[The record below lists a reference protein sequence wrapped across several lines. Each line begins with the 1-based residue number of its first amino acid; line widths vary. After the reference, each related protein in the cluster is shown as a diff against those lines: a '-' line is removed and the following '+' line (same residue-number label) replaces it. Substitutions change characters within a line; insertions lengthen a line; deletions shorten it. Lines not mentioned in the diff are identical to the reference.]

1 MTAALRRSVSSLSV
15 PNYRRYFAG
24 QVVSVSGNWMQI
36 VAEVWLILQLTGSGS
51 AVGLVAALQ
60 FAPIL
65 LFGAFGGMLA
75 DRVPKRKLLQV
86 TQTAMAVPALSL
98 FALYASGVVE
108 PWMVFA
114 LVFLRGSIN
123 AVDNPTRQSFVIE
136 MVGADRVVN
145 AVNLNSVIVHAS
157 RIAGPAVA
165 GAVISVWGVGPCFL
179 LNVATFAAMIVAL
192 RAMDPG
198 ELDAAPVVPREKGAL
213 RAALRYVRATP
224 SLRVPLLM
232 MALVGTLSFNFLVIL
247 PLLARFS
254 FDKPASGY
262 AAMMI
267 AMGIGSV
274 LGALVAGA
282 RGRVSNRLLVVS
294 SAAFGVLILLLAIAP
309 TIEVATAVLVPLGAA
324 SVTFAAGVNS
334 ALQLAVSAEMRGRVM
349 ALYSM
354 VFIGSAPIGGPL
366 SGWLSETWSPRL
378 ALLVGAVAAMVA
390 AVAARATFTRLAREA
405 PTSPARPDSSRPCHQ
420 GRSSRSGSSRG
431 TAGDSPRRSR
441 RAQPL
446 RSRS

>member
-1 MTAALRRSVSSLSV
+1 LTAALRRSVSSLSV
-15 PNYRRYFAG
+15 PNYRRYFVG

-36 VAEVWLILQLTGSGS
+36 VAEVWLILKLTGSGT

-75 DRVPKRKLLQV
+75 DRVPKRRLLQL

-98 FALYASGVVE
+98 FALYVTGAVE

-114 LVFLRGSIN
+114 LVFLRGTINSI
-123 AVDNPTRQSFVIE
+123 DNPTRQSFVIE

-145 AVNLNSVIVHAS
+145 AVSLNSVIVHAS

-165 GAVISVWGVGPCFL
+165 GVVISVWGVGPCFI

-192 RAMDPG
+192 RAMDPS
-198 ELDAAPVVPREKGAL
+198 ELESAPIVPRQKGAL

-224 SLRVPLLM
+224 ALRVPLLM

-262 AAMMI
+262 ASLMI

-282 RGRVSNRLLVVS
+282 RGRVSNRLLVGS
-294 SAAFGVLILLLAIAP
+294 SALFGALILAVAVAP
-309 TIEVATAVLVPLGAA
+309 TIELAALALVPLGAA

-334 ALQLAVSAEMRGRVM
+334 ALQLAVDPEMRGRVM

-354 VFIGSAPIGGPL
+354 VFLGSTPIGGPL
-366 SGWLSETWSPRL
+366 CGWLAETWSPRV
-378 ALLVGAVAAMVA
+378 ALLVGGVAALVA
-390 AVAARATFTRLAREA
+390 ALGARLAFAGERPIVTGHASCDSGRARKDRAPARAALARA
-405 PTSPARPDSSRPCHQ
+405 
-420 GRSSRSGSSRG
+420 GR
-431 TAGDSPRRSR
+431 
-441 RAQPL
+441 
-446 RSRS
+446 

>member
-1 MTAALRRSVSSLSV
+1 MTAALRRSVTSLQV
-15 PNYRRYFAG
+15 PNYRRYFLG

-36 VAEVWLILQLTGSGS
+36 VAEVWLILKLTGSGT

-75 DRVPKRKLLQV
+75 DRVPKWKLLQV
-86 TQTAMAVPALSL
+86 TQAAMAVPALSL
-98 FALYASGVVE
+98 FALYVTGAVE
-108 PWMVFA
+108 PWMVFV

-123 AVDNPTRQSFVIE
+123 AIDNPTRQSFAIE
-136 MVGADRVVN
+136 MVGPDRVVN
-145 AVNLNSVIVHAS
+145 AVSLNSVIVHAS

-179 LNVATFAAMIVAL
+179 LNVATFAAMIAAL
-192 RAMDPG
+192 RAMDPD
-198 ELDAAPVVPREKGAL
+198 ELEAAPVVPREKGAL

-224 SLRVPLLM
+224 ALRVPLLM
-232 MALVGTLSFNFLVIL
+232 MALVGALSFNFLVIL

-254 FDKPASGY
+254 FDKSASGY
-262 AAMMI
+262 ASLMI

-274 LGALVAGA
+274 FGALVTGA
-282 RGRVSNRLLVVS
+282 RGRVSNRLLVLS
-294 SAAFGVLILLLAIAP
+294 SGLFGALILLLAVAP
-309 TIEVATAVLVPLGAA
+309 TIELAAMVLIPLGAA

-334 ALQLAVSAEMRGRVM
+334 ALQLAVIPEMRGRVM

-354 VFIGSAPIGGPL
+354 VFLGSTPIGGPL
-366 SGWLSETWSPRL
+366 AGWLSETWSPRI
-378 ALLVGAVAAMVA
+378 ALLVGAGAALTA
-390 AVAARATFTRLAREA
+390 AVGARAAFARLEPA
-405 PTSPARPDSSRPCHQ
+405 TSPDRPDSSRPCHQ

-431 TAGDSPRRSR
+431 TAGGSPRRSR
-441 RAQPL
+441 RAEPL

>member
-1 MTAALRRSVSSLSV
+1 MTAALRRSVSSLRV

-24 QVVSVSGNWMQI
+24 QVISVSGNWMQI

-75 DRVPKRKLLQV
+75 DRVPKRKLLQL

-98 FALYASGVVE
+98 LALYATGAVE
-108 PWMVFA
+108 PWMVFV
-114 LVFLRGSIN
+114 LVFLRGSVN
-123 AVDNPTRQSFVIE
+123 AIDNPTRQSFAIE
-136 MVGADRVVN
+136 MVGPERVVN
-145 AVNLNSVIVHAS
+145 AVSLNSVIIHAS

-165 GAVISVWGVGPCFL
+165 GAVISVWGVGPCFA
-179 LNVATFAAMIVAL
+179 LNALSFAAMIVAL
-192 RAMDPG
+192 RLMDPG
-198 ELDAAPVVPREKGAL
+198 ELETAPVVAREKGAL

-224 SLRVPLLM
+224 ALLVPLLM
-232 MALVGTLSFNFLVIL
+232 MALVGTLSFNFLVTL

-262 AAMMI
+262 ASLMI

-282 RGRVSNRLLVVS
+282 RGRVSNRLLVLS
-294 SAAFGVLILLLAIAP
+294 SGLFGVLILLLAISP
-309 TIEVATAVLVPLGAA
+309 TIELAAAVLVPLGAA

-334 ALQLAVSAEMRGRVM
+334 ALQLAVAPEMRGRVM

-354 VFIGSAPIGGPL
+354 VFLGSTPIGGPL
-366 SGWLSETWSPRL
+366 SGWLAETWSPRL
-378 ALLVGAVAAMVA
+378 ALLVGAAGALIA
-390 AVAARATFTRLAREA
+390 AVAARAVFVRRAA
-405 PTSPARPDSSRPCHQ
+405 PTSPDRPDSSRQCHQ

-431 TAGDSPRRSR
+431 TAGGSPRRSR
-441 RAQPL
+441 RAEPL

>member
-1 MTAALRRSVSSLSV
+1 LTAALRRSVTSLSV

-36 VAEVWLILQLTGSGS
+36 VAEVWLILKLTGSGT

-75 DRVPKRKLLQV
+75 DRVPKQKLLML
-86 TQTAMAVPALSL
+86 TQAAMVVPALSL
-98 FALYASGVVE
+98 FALYATGTVE

-123 AVDNPTRQSFVIE
+123 SIDNPTRQSFAIE
-136 MVGADRVVN
+136 MVGEDRVVN
-145 AVNLNSVIVHAS
+145 AVSLNSVIVHAS

-165 GAVISVWGVGPCFL
+165 GVVISLWGVGPCFV
-179 LNVATFAAMIVAL
+179 LNAASFVAMIVAL
-192 RAMDPG
+192 RAMDPD
-198 ELDAAPVVPREKGAL
+198 ELESPPVVPRERGAL
-213 RAALRYVRATP
+213 RAAIRYVRATP
-224 SLRVPLLM
+224 ALRVPLLM

-247 PLLARFS
+247 PLLARFT

-262 AAMMI
+262 ASLMI

-274 LGALVAGA
+274 LGALAAGA
-282 RGRVSNRLLVVS
+282 RGRVSNRLLVLS
-294 SAAFGVLILLLAIAP
+294 SALFGAATLAVAAAP
-309 TIEVATAVLVPLGAA
+309 TIELAAVALVPLGAA

-334 ALQLAVSAEMRGRVM
+334 ALQLAVSPEMRGRVM

-354 VFIGSAPIGGPL
+354 VFLGSTPIGGPL
-366 SGWLSETWSPRL
+366 SGWLAETWSPRL
-378 ALLVGAVAAMVA
+378 ALLAGAAAALIA
-390 AVAARATFTRLAREA
+390 AFGARAAFAQERPIVAVHASCDSGRSRKDRAPARTALAR
-405 PTSPARPDSSRPCHQ
+405 ARR
-420 GRSSRSGSSRG
+420 
-431 TAGDSPRRSR
+431 
-441 RAQPL
+441 
-446 RSRS
+446 

>member
-1 MTAALRRSVSSLSV
+1 
-15 PNYRRYFAG
+15 
-24 QVVSVSGNWMQI
+24 VVSVSGNWMQI
-36 VAEVWLILQLTGSGS
+36 VAEVWLILKLTGSGT

-75 DRVPKRKLLQV
+75 DRVPKRKLLQL

-98 FALYASGVVE
+98 FALYATGAVE

-114 LVFLRGSIN
+114 LVFLRGTIN

-145 AVNLNSVIVHAS
+145 AVSLNSVIVHAS

-192 RAMDPG
+192 RAMDPA
-198 ELDAAPVVPREKGAL
+198 ELEGAPVVPRAKGAL

-254 FDKPASGY
+254 FDQPASGY
-262 AAMMI
+262 AALMI

-274 LGALVAGA
+274 LGALVVGA

-294 SAAFGVLILLLAIAP
+294 SGLFGALILLLAIAP
-309 TIEVATAVLVPLGAA
+309 TIELAAVVLVPLGAA

-334 ALQLAVSAEMRGRVM
+334 ALQLAVSPEMRGRVM

-354 VFIGSAPIGGPL
+354 VFLGSTPIGGPL
-366 SGWLSETWSPRL
+366 AGWLAETWSPRI
-378 ALLVGAVAAMVA
+378 ALVVGGVAALIA
-390 AVAARATFTRLAREA
+390 AIAARAAFAPREPAR
-405 PTSPARPDSSRPCHQ
+405 SPARPDSSRQCPR
-420 GRSSRSGSSRG
+420 GRSSRSGSWPG
-431 TAGDSPRRSR
+431 TAGGSPRRSR

>member
-75 DRVPKRKLLQV
+75 DRMPKRKLLQF
-86 TQTAMAVPALSL
+86 TQAAMAVPALSL
-98 FALYASGVVE
+98 FALYVTGAVE
-108 PWMVFA
+108 PWMVFV
-114 LVFLRGSIN
+114 LVFLRGTIN
-123 AVDNPTRQSFVIE
+123 AIDNPTRQSFAIE
-136 MVGADRVVN
+136 MVGPDRVVN
-145 AVNLNSVIVHAS
+145 AVSLNSVIIHAS
-157 RIAGPAVA
+157 RVAGPAVA
-165 GAVISVWGVGPCFL
+165 GVVISVWGVGPCFV
-179 LNVATFAAMIVAL
+179 LNAASFVAMIAAL
-192 RAMDPG
+192 RAMDPR
-198 ELDAAPVVPREKGAL
+198 ELETAPVVPREKGAL

-224 SLRVPLLM
+224 GLRVPLLM
-232 MALVGTLSFNFLVIL
+232 MALVGTLSFNFLVVL

-262 AAMMI
+262 ASLMI

-282 RGRVSNRLLVVS
+282 RGRVSNRLLVLS
-294 SAAFGVLILLLAIAP
+294 SALFGVLILLLAIAP
-309 TIEVATAVLVPLGAA
+309 TIELAAAVLVPLGAV

-334 ALQLAVSAEMRGRVM
+334 TLQLAVTPEMRGRVM

-354 VFIGSAPIGGPL
+354 VFLGSTPIGGPL
-366 SGWLSETWSPRL
+366 AGWLSETWSPRA
-378 ALLVGAVAAMVA
+378 ALLVGAAGALIA
-390 AVAARATFTRLAREA
+390 AVAARAAFARRET
-405 PTSPARPDSSRPCHQ
+405 PTSSARPDSSRQCHQ

-431 TAGDSPRRSR
+431 TAGGSPRRSR
-441 RAQPL
+441 RAEPL

>member
-1 MTAALRRSVSSLSV
+1 VTAALRRSVSSLSV
-15 PNYRRYFAG
+15 PNYRRYFTG

-36 VAEVWLILQLTGSGS
+36 VAEVWLILKLTGSGT

-86 TQTAMAVPALSL
+86 TQAAMAVPALSL
-98 FALYASGVVE
+98 FALYATGVVE

-136 MVGADRVVN
+136 MVGPDRVVN
-145 AVNLNSVIVHAS
+145 AVSLNSVIVHAS

-192 RAMDPG
+192 RAMDQA
-198 ELDAAPVVPREKGAL
+198 ELESAPVVPREKGAL
-213 RAALRYVRATP
+213 RASLRYVRETP

-262 AAMMI
+262 ASLMI

-274 LGALVAGA
+274 FGALVVGA
-282 RGRVSNRLLVVS
+282 RGRVSNRLLVLS
-294 SAAFGVLILLLAIAP
+294 SALFGVLILMLAITP
-309 TIEVATAVLVPLGAA
+309 TIELAAAVLVPLGAA

-334 ALQLAVSAEMRGRVM
+334 ALQLAVSAAMRGRVM

-354 VFIGSAPIGGPL
+354 VFLGSTPIGGPL
-366 SGWLSETWSPRL
+366 AGWLAEEWSPRV
-378 ALLVGAVAAMVA
+378 ALLVGAAAALIA
-390 AVAARATFTRLAREA
+390 AVGARAAFARRE
-405 PTSPARPDSSRPCHQ
+405 PVSEPARPDSSRRCHQ

-431 TAGDSPRRSR
+431 TAGGSPRRSR
-441 RAQPL
+441 TGLLL

>member
-1 MTAALRRSVSSLSV
+1 VTAALRRSVSSLSV
-15 PNYRRYFAG
+15 PNYRRYFVG
-24 QVVSVSGNWMQI
+24 QVISVSGNWMQI
-36 VAEVWLILQLTGSGS
+36 VAEVWLILKLTGSGT

-75 DRVPKRKLLQV
+75 DRVPKWKLLQL
-86 TQTAMAVPALSL
+86 TQAAMAVPALSL
-98 FALYASGVVE
+98 FALYATGAVE
-108 PWMVFA
+108 PWMVFV
-114 LVFLRGSIN
+114 LVFLRGSVN
-123 AVDNPTRQSFVIE
+123 AIDNPARQSFAIE
-136 MVGADRVVN
+136 MVGPDRVVN
-145 AVNLNSVIVHAS
+145 AVSLNSVIVHAS

-165 GAVISVWGVGPCFL
+165 GAVIAVWGVGPCFV
-179 LNVATFAAMIVAL
+179 LNAVSFAAMIAAL
-192 RAMDPG
+192 RAMNPDQL
-198 ELDAAPVVPREKGAL
+198 ESAPVVAREKGAL
-213 RAALRYVRATP
+213 RAALRYVRETP
-224 SLRVPLLM
+224 ALRVPLLM
-232 MALVGTLSFNFLVIL
+232 MALVGTLSFNFLVTL

-262 AAMMI
+262 ASLMI

-282 RGRVSNRLLVVS
+282 RGRVSNRLLVIS
-294 SAAFGVLILLLAIAP
+294 SGLFGLLILALAVAP
-309 TIEVATAVLVPLGAA
+309 TIELAAAILVPLGAV

-334 ALQLAVSAEMRGRVM
+334 ALQLAVTPQMRGRVM

-354 VFIGSAPIGGPL
+354 VFLGSTPIGGPL
-366 SGWLSETWSPRL
+366 SGWLAETWSPRL
-378 ALLVGAVAAMVA
+378 ALLVGGSAALIA
-390 AVAARATFTRLAREA
+390 AIGARAAFARREPA
-405 PTSPARPDSSRPCHQ
+405 RSPARPDSSRPCRQ

>member
-1 MTAALRRSVSSLSV
+1 MTAALRRSVSSLAV
-15 PNYRRYFAG
+15 PNYRRYFVG

-75 DRVPKRKLLQV
+75 DRVPKRRLLQL
-86 TQTAMAVPALSL
+86 TQTAMVVPALSL
-98 FALYASGVVE
+98 LALYATGAVE
-108 PWMVFA
+108 PWMVFV
-114 LVFLRGSIN
+114 LVFLRGSVN
-123 AVDNPTRQSFVIE
+123 AIDNPTRQSFAIE
-136 MVGADRVVN
+136 MVGPERVVN
-145 AVNLNSVIVHAS
+145 AVSLNSVIIHAS

-165 GAVISVWGVGPCFL
+165 GAVISVWGVGPCFA
-179 LNVATFAAMIVAL
+179 LNALSFIAMIVAL
-192 RAMDPG
+192 RLMDPD
-198 ELDAAPVVPREKGAL
+198 ELETAPVVAREKGAL

-224 SLRVPLLM
+224 ALLVPLLM
-232 MALVGTLSFNFLVIL
+232 MALVGTLSFNFLVTL

-262 AAMMI
+262 ASLMI

-282 RGRVSNRLLVVS
+282 RGRVSNRLLVLS
-294 SAAFGVLILLLAIAP
+294 SGLFGVLILLLAISP
-309 TIEVATAVLVPLGAA
+309 TIELAAAVLVPLGAA

-334 ALQLAVSAEMRGRVM
+334 ALQLAVAPEMRGRVM

-354 VFIGSAPIGGPL
+354 VFLGSTPIGGPL
-366 SGWLSETWSPRL
+366 SGWLAETWSPRL
-378 ALLVGAVAAMVA
+378 ALLVGAAGALIA
-390 AVAARATFTRLAREA
+390 AVAARAVFVRRAT
-405 PTSPARPDSSRPCHQ
+405 PTSPDRPDSSRQCHQ

-431 TAGDSPRRSR
+431 TAGGSPRRSR
-441 RAQPL
+441 RAEPL